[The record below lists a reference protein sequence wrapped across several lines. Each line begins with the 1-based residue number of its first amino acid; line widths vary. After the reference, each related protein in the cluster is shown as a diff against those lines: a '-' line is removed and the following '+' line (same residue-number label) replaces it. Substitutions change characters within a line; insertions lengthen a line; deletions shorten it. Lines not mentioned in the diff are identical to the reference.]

1 MFKLRD
7 FPTNNELQ
15 KFEEQ
20 YPSFNKNNLFV
31 FLNALKKGTQLLE
44 LLDDYLSEYN
54 LLHGRFMT
62 LMILERSLEG
72 EETISALAQKQD
84 VKKPTMTRII
94 SSLQSMDL
102 IEVIDCGSDAR
113 AKKVKNTP
121 KAINLLSQIMP
132 GYYSLIN
139 DICSDL
145 TDDEAMSLIKL
156 LGQLKS
162 E

>member
-7 FPTNNELQ
+7 LPTNVELQ

-31 FLNALKKGTQLLE
+31 FLNILKKGTLLLE
-44 LLDDYLSEYN
+44 MLDNYLSEFD

-94 SSLQSMDL
+94 SSLQAMDL
-102 IEVIDCGSDAR
+102 VEVVDCGKDAR
-113 AKKVKNTP
+113 SKKVKNTP
-121 KAINLLSQIMP
+121 KTVILLSKIMP

-139 DICSDL
+139 EICSDL
-145 TDDEAMSLIKL
+145 NDEETMSLVTL
-156 LGQLKS
+156 LGKIKPD
-162 E
+162 